1 MRCASNGTNG
11 NALQRMRVARGL
23 SPTSVARQLGITY
36 AALWKMENGARRT
49 VSGKR
54 AIQLSEI
61 YGVPVEQIIK
71 ELITEADHPQQTA

>member
-1 MRCASNGTNG
+1 MKCGTNG

-23 SPTSVARQLGITY
+23 SPTVVAKQLGITY

-49 VSGKR
+49 VSGER
-54 AIQLSEI
+54 AVQLSEI

-71 ELITEADHPQQTA
+71 ELITDQHSTQQTA